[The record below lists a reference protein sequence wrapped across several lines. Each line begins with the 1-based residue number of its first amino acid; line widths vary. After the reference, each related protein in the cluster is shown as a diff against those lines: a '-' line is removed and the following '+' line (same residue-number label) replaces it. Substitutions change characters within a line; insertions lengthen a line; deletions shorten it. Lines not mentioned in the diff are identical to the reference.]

1 MTEMSQRQQ
10 ELEFEGDF
18 DPEEL
23 EDSEDE
29 PVRYVFD
36 PDTEDN
42 QDEYVM
48 YDPRRRRRTRPKTR
62 TRWRTRVK
70 RVYRRA
76 RKKLR
81 KKPAFLGWQTLLAI
95 PITVVSFL
103 VSMQQDTLA
112 WYQANNWENMGRAF
126 SPFELLK
133 TLAGG
138 WGRPKDIMAYLK
150 NVFTSPLG
158 LGGIALAVYAL
169 LPFKRL
175 PLKRIA
181 LIVGG
186 SLLLGSLIGSAMHA
200 SNGNSN
206 SNNIYSGSA
215 GNSGIS
221 EREAY
226 SHVLQS
232 DPFNR

>member
-1 MTEMSQRQQ
+1 
-10 ELEFEGDF
+10 
-18 DPEEL
+18 
-23 EDSEDE
+23 
-29 PVRYVFD
+29 
-36 PDTEDN
+36 
-42 QDEYVM
+42 
-48 YDPRRRRRTRPKTR
+48 
-62 TRWRTRVK
+62 
-70 RVYRRA
+70 
-76 RKKLR
+76 
-81 KKPAFLGWQTLLAI
+81 
-95 PITVVSFL
+95 
-103 VSMQQDTLA
+103 MQQDTLA

-215 GNSGIS
+215 GTVIN

-226 SHVLQS
+226 SHVLMS
-232 DPFNR
+232 DPFDR